1 MKKLLLIFFVCS
13 TFFTSAQELYVS
25 TEPASNMPAG
35 SIGLR
40 LTSKLFQMDHD
51 GKFSGYR
58 IEPEIMFGLNK
69 NTMIHVAG
77 YASDMFQ
84 KNLKIEGAS
93 IYGKYRFFSQ
103 DEVHE
108 HFRLAAFAKLALSN
122 NPMVLEI
129 NEPHLFPDGNG
140 GFITHEILSY
150 HQSNDI
156 DLEGNNSGLA
166 TGIIATRLK
175 NKLAVS
181 ASLGYA
187 YRMNNIG
194 HKALVYQPLHAFN
207 YTASAGLLLLPRE
220 YTSYKQTNVNLYIEM
235 LGSSFIDKKQYNIDV
250 APAIQFIFNSIGRL
264 DLSYR
269 TQFAGN
275 TKRLSNNYFM
285 MRLEYNLLNIF

>member
-1 MKKLLLIFFVCS
+1 MKKFLLIFFVCS
-13 TFFTSAQELYVS
+13 AFCTNAQELYVS
-25 TEPASNMPAG
+25 TEPASNMPSG
-35 SIGLR
+35 SIGFR
-40 LTSKLFQMDHD
+40 LTSKLYKMEHD
-51 GKFSGYR
+51 GKFNGYR

-69 NTMIHVAG
+69 NTMIHIAG

-84 KNLKIEGAS
+84 KKLKIEGAG

-108 HFRLAAFAKLALSN
+108 HFRLAAFAKLAISN
-122 NPMVLEI
+122 NPPVHEI
-129 NEPHLFPDGNG
+129 NEAHSFPDGNG
-140 GFITHEILSY
+140 GFITHEIITY
-150 HQSNDI
+150 HQSNDL

-166 TGIIATRLK
+166 TGIVATKLK

-187 YRMNNIG
+187 YRMNNIS
-194 HKALVYQPLHAFN
+194 HKVPAYQPLHAFN

-220 YTSYKQTNVNLYIEM
+220 YTSYKQTNVNLYVEM
-235 LGSSFIDKKQYNIDV
+235 LGSSFIDKKQYYADV

-269 TQFAGN
+269 TQIAGN
-275 TKRLSNNYFM
+275 TKRLSSNYFM
-285 MRLEYNLLNIF
+285 MRLEYNLLNVF